1 MLLKNIEPGES
12 CSHLH
17 ILISL
22 VHPNI
27 WNQGPVPIYCSS
39 VVYIMKRISPPN
51 PQAQKQFV
59 SASCDRI
66 FHIFPASPICDNTF
80 ILNSWCCVCFPRWH
94 RPTRE
99 DSTFWH
105 GTTTWQIQNS
115 HLSVH
120 VIRFVPTAAATFQLH
135 GTPVHQLGL
144 FYLQRKNIGFSDNL
158 ESGRIEPGQIVFSLL
173 SDCCYC
179 ISSTDITEIDL
190 VYVRTSKLSF
200 PWTDYICLT
209 FKISHYVQ
217 LWTKNLTR

>member
-1 MLLKNIEPGES
+1 MLKNIEPDES
-12 CSHLH
+12 CSRPH

-27 WNQGPVPIYCSS
+27 WNQGSVPIYWST
-39 VVYIMKRISPPN
+39 VVYKVKCISPPN
-51 PQAQKQFV
+51 PQAENQSV

-66 FHIFPASPICDNTF
+66 CNIFPASRICDSTF
-80 ILNSWCCVCFPRWH
+80 ILNSLRCVWFPRWH

-144 FYLQRKNIGFSDNL
+144 FYLQRKKYRFFWQSW
-158 ESGRIEPGQIVFSLL
+158 
-173 SDCCYC
+173 
-179 ISSTDITEIDL
+179 
-190 VYVRTSKLSF
+190 K
-200 PWTDYICLT
+200 
-209 FKISHYVQ
+209 
-217 LWTKNLTR
+217 